1 MQSSDETATSAGSP
15 PNEIGASP
23 CTGSAATTSASTMAR
38 ISINSVAVG
47 SAIVVGEKPATVRA
61 AGTVGAAVTAREV
74 ATDVDGT
81 TLAVRGGGEA

>member
-1 MQSSDETATSAGSP
+1 
-15 PNEIGASP
+15 
-23 CTGSAATTSASTMAR
+23 MAR